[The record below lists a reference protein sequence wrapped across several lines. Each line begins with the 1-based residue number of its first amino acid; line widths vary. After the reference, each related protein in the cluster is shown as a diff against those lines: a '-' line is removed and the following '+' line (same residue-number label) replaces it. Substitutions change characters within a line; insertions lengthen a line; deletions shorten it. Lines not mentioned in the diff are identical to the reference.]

1 MIGGNHAHPLSS
13 LLPPPKSQSLFLSF
27 PSPFPYLPPPTK
39 FCFVLLLTSPP
50 VQSSPILPP
59 RRIQR
64 QQNTREFLVCFSVS
78 YSPLSSFPLYS
89 PLSSFPLYS
98 PLSPF
103 NHHLTPPCP
112 QKPKK
117 KTNAPNP
124 TGSGK
129 TNTPPKIPSLCQL
142 SFSIPAHPHHLAL
155 TLSNTFTNDPLFSRW
170 KKGEGRVG
178 KRGECVQ

>member
-117 KTNAPNP
+117 KL
-124 TGSGK
+124 
-129 TNTPPKIPSLCQL
+129 TPPTQQDLERQIHPQRSLVYASSVSLFQL
-142 SFSIPAHPHHLAL
+142 THTTSLLP
-155 TLSNTFTNDPLFSRW
+155 
-170 KKGEGRVG
+170 
-178 KRGECVQ
+178 